1 VTRVGVDL
9 SILRHPPSGT
19 SRYATEVLAALPAA
33 LGAGCE
39 VVGFGGFPR
48 ARWRNAFRRPVNL
61 AADLTWWTLGS
72 SVRAAAGRIDAWYS
86 PSNILPLALPRPK
99 VVTIHD
105 ANLLDPHGGYD
116 RGYVR
121 VAAPLFRRS
130 ANAARVVL
138 TDSEFARSAIAD
150 QLGIDPA
157 KVVVAYPG
165 IDHTSGAEPL
175 DPDPGLPG
183 CYALFVGRTEPHKNV
198 RLLVEAWGRG
208 VPEDLHLVVAGGAG
222 GDDAAIRRAI
232 AGSPA
237 ANRIHLPGA
246 VSEGR
251 LAQLYRDAACFLFPS
266 RMEGF
271 GLPPLEAMRRGVPT
285 AVADTT
291 CLPEVTAGAAL
302 LFDPDDPD
310 SVVAAIGD
318 LLSPA
323 TANRLRREGP
333 AVAARYRWARTAEIV
348 TRAIREAAGGA

>member
-1 VTRVGVDL
+1 MRVGVDL

-33 LGAGCE
+33 LGDGWE

-48 ARWRNAFRRPVNL
+48 ARWRNVIRRPINL
-61 AADLTWWTLGS
+61 AGDLAWWTLGS
-72 SVRAAAGRIDAWYS
+72 SVRAAVGRIDAWYS
-86 PSNILPLALPRPK
+86 PSNILPLGLTRPK
-99 VVTIHD
+99 AVTIHD
-105 ANLLDPHGGYD
+105 ANLFDPRGGYD

-121 VAAPLFRRS
+121 VAAPLFRCS
-130 ANAARVVL
+130 AQVARVVL
-138 TDSEFARSAIAD
+138 TDSVFAKSAISD
-150 QLGIDPA
+150 RLGVDPA
-157 KVVVAYPG
+157 RLTVAYPG
-165 IDHTSGAEPL
+165 IDHTSSVAPFE
-175 DPDPGLPG
+175 PDPSVPG
-183 CYALFVGRTEPHKNV
+183 RYALFVGRTEPHKNV
-198 RLLVEAWGRG
+198 RLLIKAWSRG
-208 VPEDLHLVVAGGAG
+208 VPGDLHLVVAGAAG

-237 ANRIHLPGA
+237 ADRIHLLGA

-285 AVADTT
+285 AVANAT

-302 LFDPDDPD
+302 LFEPDDPD
-310 SVVAAIGD
+310 SVAAAIGD

-323 TANRLRREGP
+323 VADRLASEGP
-333 AVAARYRWARTAEIV
+333 SVAARYTWARTAEV
-348 TRAIREAAGGA
+348 VARAIQRALEGG